1 MPPRIHGVLY
11 PPPSEGLPL
20 LVAIFRDN
28 ALVGC
33 NIAADQAEG

>member
-20 LVAIFRDN
+20 LEQRGVACAR
-28 ALVGC
+28 GH
-33 NIAADQAEG
+33 